1 MKKYNR
7 QRLIL
12 DLIDN
17 NEVQTQED
25 LSDLLKEQGV
35 EATQATISRDIKELR
50 ITKIQ
55 LPTGIY
61 KYTVLDPIQDS
72 LNERLNH
79 ILRSAVLSVHHN
91 GNMLIIHTVLYC
103 AAVCGMAITN
113 AKLDNIEGMVTGM
126 DTIFI
131 AVNDLDRIEETTENI
146 RELLK

>member
-12 DLIDN
+12 DLIEN
-17 NEVQTQED
+17 NNVQTQEE
-25 LSDLLKEQGV
+25 LSELLKKEGV

-55 LPTGIY
+55 LSNGLY

-72 LNERLNH
+72 LNERLTN

-91 GNMLIIHTVLYC
+91 ENLIIIQTVLYC

-113 AKLDNIEGMVTGM
+113 AKIENIEGMVTGM
-126 DTIFI
+126 DTIFV
-131 AVNDLDRIEETTENI
+131 AVDDKSKIDLTVKDIQ
-146 RELLK
+146 ELLK

>member
-12 DLIDN
+12 DLIEN
-17 NEVQTQED
+17 NNVQTQEE
-25 LSDLLKEQGV
+25 LSELLKKEGV

-55 LPTGIY
+55 LPNGLY

-72 LNERLNH
+72 LNERLTN

-91 GNMLIIHTVLYC
+91 DSLIIIQTVLYC

-113 AKLDNIEGMVTGM
+113 AKLNNIEGMVTGM
-126 DTIFI
+126 DTIFV
-131 AVNDLDRIEETTENI
+131 AVDDKSQIENTI
-146 RELLK
+146 KDIQELLK

>member
-12 DLIDN
+12 DLIEN
-17 NEVQTQED
+17 NNVQTQEE
-25 LSDLLKEQGV
+25 LSELLKKEGV

-55 LPTGIY
+55 LSNGLY

-72 LNERLNH
+72 LNERLNN

-91 GNMLIIHTVLYC
+91 ENLIIIQTVLYC

-126 DTIFI
+126 DTIFV
-131 AVNDLDRIEETTENI
+131 AVNDKTQIDRTLKEIQ
-146 RELLK
+146 ELLK